1 MRYIN
6 RKKTETVALEHG
18 GFMFESYSEFFG
30 YMSKSVAPADWKKKG
45 SSFPVF
51 YKKIGGL
58 ELTVEITRNS
68 ISTTVT
74 TLSGDIILRNDVS
87 SKKITSIMMHDFA
100 NEPSDR
106 FASAIRIHI
115 GLTNDDS
122 MLIDMS

>member
-6 RKKTETVALEHG
+6 RKKTETVALEQG
-18 GFMFESYSEFFG
+18 GFMFESYSEFFD

-45 SSFPVF
+45 GSFPIF
-51 YKKIGGL
+51 YKKEGGF
-58 ELTVEITRNS
+58 ELTVEITRYG
-68 ISTTVT
+68 ISTTVA
-74 TLSGDIILRNDVS
+74 TLSGDIILRNHVS
-87 SKKITSIMMHDFA
+87 NKKMTSIMMHDFA

-115 GLTNDDS
+115 GLTNNDF

>member
-6 RKKTETVALEHG
+6 RKKTETVALEYG
-18 GFMFESYSEFFG
+18 GFMFESYSEFFD

-51 YKKIGGL
+51 YKKIGSL
-58 ELTVEITRNS
+58 ELTIEITRSS
-68 ISTTVT
+68 ISTMVT
-74 TLSGDIILRNDVS
+74 TLSGNIILSNDVS

-106 FASAIRIHI
+106 FASAIRIQI
-115 GLTNDDS
+115 GLTNNDFMS
-122 MLIDMS
+122 IDMS